1 MTWHATLSLDYS
13 LENNRSVARYLHDG
27 PLRVL
32 QSLYPAGDAICHNV
46 LIHPPGGLVGGDTL
60 DMRVTVASGAHGL
73 VTTPGAT
80 RFYRSDDKLAA
91 QRTQLKLAAGARLE
105 WLPMETILHPGCI
118 AENKFCFD
126 LDPGA
131 EMIAWDITALGLP
144 SAGELFDRGS
154 FCQHIE
160 MPGIW
165 LERGV
170 IDSRDTRL
178 MNSPLGLAGNKCIAS
193 LFFACGT
200 PIDRERCELA
210 LDMARGL
217 IERHALIAS
226 AGATAP
232 NANVIVL
239 RALAP
244 QVEPVMDLFRKVWA
258 AWRKALWA
266 IDTKY
271 ADPLGR
277 N

>member
-13 LENNRSVARYLHDG
+13 LENSRSVARYLHDG

-32 QSLYPAGDAICHNV
+32 QSLYPDGDAICHNV

-60 DMRVTVASGAHGL
+60 DIRVSVASGAHGL
-73 VTTPGAT
+73 ITTPGAT
-80 RFYRSDDKLAA
+80 RFYRSDDKRAA
-91 QRTQLKLAAGARLE
+91 QRTQLKLASGARLE

-118 AENKFCFD
+118 AENKFRFD

-131 EMIAWDITALGLP
+131 EMIGWDITALGLP
-144 SAGELFDRGS
+144 SADEPFDRGS

-160 MPGIW
+160 MPGVW

-170 IDSRDTRL
+170 IDSRDMRL
-178 MNSPLGLAGNKCIAS
+178 MDSPLGLAGNKCIAS

-200 PIDRERCELA
+200 AINRERRELA
-210 LDMARGL
+210 LDSARGL
-217 IERHALIAS
+217 IEQHTLIAT

-239 RALAP
+239 RTLAP
-244 QVEPVMDLFRKVWA
+244 HVEPVMDLFRKVWA
-258 AWRKALWA
+258 VWRKTLWD
-266 IDTKY
+266 IETKY